1 MTVSVAC
8 LFGGPVITVT
18 FQRSLRAALAG
29 KKSGRIY
36 IRFTQ
41 ITTFSHALAGLCC
54 SLELCMQRS
63 PDRQNS
69 RRAHALPLAY
79 MYSCTAMVVLAEF
92 QSALRA
98 QLGHRSP
105 LFFSVPCR
113 WDNALRCESGPWEA
127 TFKVI
132 LKIVRVNFNEK

>member
-105 LFFSVPCR
+105 LFFLSTVPVGQCIT
-113 WDNALRCESGPWEA
+113 LREWTLGSNIQGN
-127 TFKVI
+127 FK
-132 LKIVRVNFNEK
+132 NS